1 MKKTIIAS
9 AIAAVVAAPAAFADV
24 KISGQLNYEFVDV
37 DNNDL
42 GEDLNTDVVISGSED
57 LGNGMKASFKLAGSP
72 DGSSDGFGDDQ
83 IISLSGDFGTVS
95 VGRME
100 TFSESKV
107 RAMAANDASDSLSNE
122 VAGTIGERSN
132 GVIAYSSPSM
142 SGFQVHAAATIL
154 DSTTSQTDD
163 FDNTDIGISYTN
175 GPLTVM
181 VSQAD
186 GYGNDGETT
195 PDLDLTKTTET
206 SIAVKYV
213 MGDFTVAA
221 VKAED
226 DNGTSADT
234 SETWVGVSY
243 TMGNNTFA
251 VSTKSSDNTGGD
263 DDTFSVKHSLSKQT
277 YVGLTF
283 LNDEAGSDSAALTVG
298 HSF

>member
-9 AIAAVVAAPAAFADV
+9 AIAAAVAAPAAFADV
-24 KISGQLNYEFVDV
+24 KISGQLNYEFVDASG
-37 DNNDL
+37 NDM

-57 LGNGMKASFKLAGSP
+57 LGNGMKASFKMSGSP

-107 RAMAANDASDSLSNE
+107 RAAAANDASDVLSNE

-142 SGFQVHAAATIL
+142 GGFQVHAAATIL
-154 DSTTSQTDD
+154 DATSTQSDD
-163 FDNTDIGISYTN
+163 FDNTDIGISYSN
-175 GPLTVM
+175 AGLTVM

-186 GYGNDGETT
+186 GYGNDGASSPTT
-195 PDLDLTKTTET
+195 DSTKTTET

-221 VKAED
+221 VNAED

-234 SETWVGVSY
+234 DETWVGVSY
-243 TMGNNTFA
+243 KMGNNTFA
-251 VSTKSSDNTGGD
+251 ISTKSSDNANGD
-263 DDTFSVKHSLSKQT
+263 DDTISVKHALSKQT
-277 YVGLTF
+277 SIGLTH
-283 LNDEAGSDSAALTVG
+283 LNDQGGNDQTALTIA
-298 HSF
+298 HTF